1 MSPTQEHIFEAAL
14 RTAAAVRQTARER
27 ALIDFVPTDPVNF
40 PLYVAAVQAADA
52 VFKTTVLAAA
62 ADAGIALP
70 GSPP

>member
-1 MSPTQEHIFEAAL
+1 MSTPEQERIFIAAL
-14 RTAAAVRQTARER
+14 RAAEAIRRTAREQ
-27 ALIDFVPTDPVNF
+27 ALVNFVPTDPVNF

-70 GSPP
+70 GS